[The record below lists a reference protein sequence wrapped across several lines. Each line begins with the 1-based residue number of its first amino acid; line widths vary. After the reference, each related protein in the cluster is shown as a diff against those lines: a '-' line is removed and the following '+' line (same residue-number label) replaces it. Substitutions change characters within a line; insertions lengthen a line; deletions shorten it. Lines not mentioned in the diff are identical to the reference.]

1 MPARDLADLA
11 AGWDMDFLEKRAMV
25 NLAERKDHA
34 LELVELESP
43 KRTYYPTMSMWLELE
58 QLQVAQQLVE
68 PRDQDRQPV
77 LSTSLHGVAHLDG
90 QELAIIGFPQLATR
104 MLQVSFEARDVSTA
118 DRLGLRALEDEL
130 GNSMSDVAL
139 GTARLGFNPADDETG
154 EPDQWWLACHI
165 PPACLQVLAKAIS
178 DGQLGAVELGLAIRH
193 LYTSEDPAAE
203 PARQPRLF
211 LRPSECDDT
220 IEWPNIATG
229 YVTHLRID
237 FATASLRGS
246 AASSDPGA
254 GAKVVAEAVSSL
266 GPTLLNLRLT
276 VRWIGILIAVLLFL
290 EVLERLQI

>member
-1 MPARDLADLA
+1 
-11 AGWDMDFLEKRAMV
+11 MDFLEKRAVV
-25 NLAERKDHA
+25 NLVERTDHA
-34 LELVELESP
+34 LEVVELESA
-43 KRTYYPTMSMWLELE
+43 KRTYYPTMSMWLKLE

-68 PRDQDRQPV
+68 PLDQDRQPV

-90 QELAIIGFPQLATR
+90 QELAIIGLPQLATR

-178 DGQLGAVELGLAIRH
+178 DGQLGAVELGLAMRH

-211 LRPSECDDT
+211 LRPSESDDT

-246 AASSDPGA
+246 AASGDPQGA
-254 GAKVVAEAVSSL
+254 AKVVAEAVSSL

>member
-1 MPARDLADLA
+1 
-11 AGWDMDFLEKRAMV
+11 MDFLEKRAVV
-25 NLAERKDHA
+25 NLVERKDRA
-34 LELVELESP
+34 LELVGFENE
-43 KRTYYPTMSMWLELE
+43 KRTYYPAMSMWLKLE
-58 QLQVAQQLVE
+58 QLQLVQQLVE
-68 PRDQDRQPV
+68 PLDGDRQPI
-77 LSTSLHGVAHLDG
+77 LSTSLHGVAHFDG
-90 QELAIIGFPQLATR
+90 QELSIIGAPQQATR
-104 MLQVSFEARDVSTA
+104 MLQVNFEARDVSTA

-165 PPACLQVLAKAIS
+165 PPACLAVLAKAIS
-178 DGQLGAVELGLAIRH
+178 DGQLGAVELGLTMRN
-193 LYTSEDPAAE
+193 LYTSEGPSAE

-211 LRPSECDDT
+211 LRPNESDDA

-237 FATASLRGS
+237 FATVSLRGS
-246 AASSDPGA
+246 ATSGDQEG
-254 GAKVVAEAVSSL
+254 GAKVVADAVNSL

>member
-1 MPARDLADLA
+1 
-11 AGWDMDFLEKRAMV
+11 MDFLEKRAAV
-25 NLAERKDHA
+25 NLVERNDHA
-34 LELVELESP
+34 LELVELASA
-43 KRTYYPTMSMWLELE
+43 KRTYYPTTSMWLKLE

-68 PRDQDRQPV
+68 PLDQDRQPV
-77 LSTSLHGVAHLDG
+77 LSTSLHGAAHLDG

-104 MLQVSFEARDVSTA
+104 VLQVSFEARDVSTA

-139 GTARLGFNPADDETG
+139 GTARLGFNAADDETG

-178 DGQLGAVELGLAIRH
+178 DGQLGAVELGLAMRH

-203 PARQPRLF
+203 PSRQPRLF
-211 LRPSECDDT
+211 LRPNEGDDT

-246 AASSDPGA
+246 AASSDPAGA
-254 GAKVVAEAVSSL
+254 AKVVAEAVSSL